1 MDDTERFFWMRK
13 YHSQGIYPYICT
25 LSHSLILLI
34 CPAGRLGRKVDRW
47 YSEWTTNEWMA
58 GWMTNLSSKKRACMH
73 IRIIMNKMKAKDN
86 IKNKT
91 SQNKQKRPLTPWQ
104 TGIVAKP
111 LDNFEMNENVKVG
124 HSTVLLRY
132 ISSFL
137 LFSLLKREV
146 KLDTFFNGIIVDGR
160 MK

>member
-1 MDDTERFFWMRK
+1 M
-13 YHSQGIYPYICT
+13 
-25 LSHSLILLI
+25 
-34 CPAGRLGRKVDRW
+34 
-47 YSEWTTNEWMA
+47 
-58 GWMTNLSSKKRACMH
+58 
-73 IRIIMNKMKAKDN
+73 IMNKMKAKDN

-91 SQNKQKRPLTPWQ
+91 SQNKQKTPLTPWQ
-104 TGIVAKP
+104 TGIAAKP
-111 LDNFEMNENVKVG
+111 LDNSEMNENVKVG